1 MATMDRWTTDFK
13 SISTLQLEHDIPIPS
28 FSSLLPTQVLVR
40 IHAVSLNYRDIEVIS
55 GLYTHHKGMTASGAA
70 SSSESPSEPRLVPC
84 SDFGGEIVS
93 VGAGV
98 KRLSTRDRVMSVFN
112 TEHVAGEIT
121 QDILRESGLGLPL
134 EGVLQSYRIFDEK
147 SLLRLPE
154 GYTYAQ
160 VRLGTPPI

>member
-1 MATMDRWTTDFK
+1 MATMDRWTTDFE
-13 SISTLQLEHDIPIPS
+13 SISTLQLEHDVPIPS
-28 FSSLLPTQVLVR
+28 SSTLLPTQVLVR

-70 SSSESPSEPRLVPC
+70 GKSSSEPRLVPC

-98 KRLSTRDRVMSVFN
+98 KRLSTGDRVMSVFN

-121 QDILRESGLGLPL
+121 QEILGESGLGLPL
-134 EGVLQSYRIFDEK
+134 EGVLQSYRIFEEK
-147 SLLRLPE
+147 SLLRLPD

-160 VRLGTPPI
+160 VRLGTL